1 MDIWIVIAIAAV
13 LVIASL
19 VLTSFAG
26 ARRHARRDAAAFRWL
41 AGTNIAFLLGAMGLM
56 LAPVLPF
63 WLSASMVIMGMLL
76 GLIVGYV
83 ALLIGIG
90 ENPAPQRYLLM
101 ALALGAIQGML
112 AATIE
117 DVSALVISSS
127 LINGIIGL
135 ALSRQLW
142 RRAQTFGKELA
153 LLASAPF
160 MAIGMAYLV
169 RLGLVFMEVSAFGIT
184 VMTLIITFLMAFS
197 ALQWGFALLA
207 FRAARLN
214 RFLEQARDQAEESS
228 RLKSRFLANMS
239 HELRTPLNGIL
250 GMTQALEGMISAPEE
265 TRMLATIRDS
275 GEGLLATLN
284 DILDLSKVQ
293 SGQMEIQPHPFDL
306 RALIENSALLFSVAA
321 QAKAVGFTV
330 DIALGDATAR
340 LGDEQ
345 RVRQILGNLLSNAV
359 KFTEQGD
366 IRCLVRASGDEVH
379 FRIEDT
385 GIGMTEQQLAR
396 IFDEF
401 VQADVSIT
409 RRFGGTGLGMPIV
422 SELTQQ
428 LGGRIGVTSE
438 LAVGTQIDLCLPLP
452 VVPDTRSAQA
462 ADDLSGP
469 AISVQGRTPV
479 ASAGDHKMTP
489 PPDHAGPLRVL
500 IAEDNKV
507 NQKVMAALLRGLR
520 VELTIVDHGGLAVD
534 MARGEAF
541 DLFLFDAMMP
551 ELDGMSA
558 LRQIT
563 AIYTARAQS
572 VPPAVIVT
580 ANVAPEQ
587 ITEYRAAGFLDVIE
601 KPISK
606 ARLLA
611 CLSALGVCPQVTDP
625 AASVAI
631 DAPARAA
638 STRAT
643 ETAAPR

>member
-13 LVIASL
+13 VVIASL

-76 GLIVGYV
+76 GLIVGYF

-90 ENPAPQRYLLM
+90 ENPAPQRYLM
-101 ALALGAIQGML
+101 IVLALGAMQGML
-112 AATIE
+112 AAIIE

-214 RFLEQARDQAEESS
+214 RFLEQARDKAEESS

-250 GMTQALEGMISAPEE
+250 GMTQALEDMMSAPEE
-265 TRMLATIRDS
+265 SRMLATIRDS

-284 DILDLSKVQ
+284 DILDLSKAQ
-293 SGQMEIQPHPFDL
+293 RGQMEIQPHPFDL

-321 QAKAVGFTV
+321 QAKAVSFTV

-359 KFTEQGD
+359 KFTEQGN
-366 IRCLVRASGDEVH
+366 IRCMVHASGDEVH
-379 FRIEDT
+379 FGIEDT

-428 LGGRIGVTSE
+428 LGGRVGVTSKFG
-438 LAVGTQIDLCLPLP
+438 VGTQIDLCLPLP
-452 VVPDTRSAQA
+452 VVPNTQHAQA
-462 ADDLSGP
+462 ADDPS
-469 AISVQGRTPV
+469 AATATPQRR
-479 ASAGDHKMTP
+479 ASAFDAARSAGA
-489 PPDHAGPLRVL
+489 PPDCAGTLRVL

-520 VELTIVDHGGLAVD
+520 VQLTIVDHGGLAVD

-606 ARLLA
+606 VRLLA
-611 CLSALGVCPQVTDP
+611 CLSALGVRPQLSDP
-625 AASVAI
+625 TSSGAI
-631 DAPARAA
+631 AAPARAA
-638 STRAT
+638 FLQ
-643 ETAAPR
+643 AAEAAALR